1 MSLAVGWL
9 FEVVVLR
16 AYSAVRSVLFVER
29 NMDDLA
35 NDGPGTSSGWQR
47 TFEALTNY
55 HNEAFQLLDEA
66 EALDRRNESAAA
78 QAKYSECLTVMDRA
92 LSLPI
97 IRPPNPN
104 LSWERAGIMIQKL
117 QKSKEEIKTKAEAL
131 QGKAASLPSPSQ
143 PPSYEEVMALDTSK
157 SNDKEAAGMS
167 SGAEAGLEVAGA
179 APALLTYKQLGEAL
193 HTLKV
198 NEAAGDAEVI
208 FAYDNVRLYFISPD
222 GSVSS
227 SSEPERMIIVH
238 FSEEIPDRPP
248 AYLQVGSWIYPLVPG
263 VSPCFRTSF
272 RAFILPDIHSDVE
285 GSAVGLMLPEDAD
298 ESVFELLEII
308 LDGITLQL
316 EPEERS
322 AGRLRREVGLAH
334 SVVRG
339 ARWVSSRLVSG
350 AERAGD
356 LMNRGT
362 PKLLQHIEQEQPK
375 EFSPNVTKGF
385 EVAKN
390 VSGKAVQVTGFIAG
404 KVGLATTALGRFL
417 APHIQ
422 QQGTRLLT
430 NTFKMDETAAKDKMD
445 NILEATAGAVEA
457 FGTVYG
463 ALDQSAHILAGS
475 LATNTVS
482 LVKHKYG
489 AQAGQVAGNTFDTV
503 GNVFVAGHAMK
514 RLNPKYFA
522 KSAVKAAGKAV
533 IEDQRKHLLEDSNTS
548 SFAKPGPNLE
558 KSD

>member
-1 MSLAVGWL
+1 M
-9 FEVVVLR
+9 
-16 AYSAVRSVLFVER
+16 
-29 NMDDLA
+29 NDLA
-35 NDGPGTSSGWQR
+35 SDGPGTSAGWAH
-47 TFEALTNY
+47 TFEALTKY
-55 HNEAFQLLDEA
+55 HNEALKLQDEA
-66 EALDRRNESAAA
+66 ETLEKGNDAEAALT
-78 QAKYSECLTVMDRA
+78 KYSECLAAMDHA

-97 IRPPNPN
+97 VRPPNPN
-104 LSWERAGIMIQKL
+104 ISWERAGIITEKL
-117 QKSKEEIKTKAEAL
+117 QKSREDVKNKVVTLKSRV
-131 QGKAASLPSPSQ
+131 ASSSALPSS
-143 PPSYEEVMALDTSK
+143 PPSYEEAMGMDASK
-157 SNDKEAAGMS
+157 SDEAAAGTS
-167 SGAEAGLEVAGA
+167 SEPQAGLAVS
-179 APALLTYKQLGEAL
+179 PALRTYRELGQAL
-193 HTLKV
+193 HTLRV
-198 NEAAGDAEVI
+198 NEEAGDAEVI
-208 FAYDNVRLYFISPD
+208 FAYDNVLLYFISPD

-227 SSEPERMIIVH
+227 SNEPERMIIVH
-238 FSEEIPDRPP
+238 FSEEIVGRPP
-248 AYLQVGSWIYPLVPG
+248 AYLQVGNWIYPLVPG
-263 VSPCFRTSF
+263 VSPCFRTSY

-316 EPEERS
+316 EPEERG
-322 AGRLRREVGLAH
+322 ATRLRREVGLAH

-375 EFSPNVTKGF
+375 EFSPNVAKGF

-404 KVGLATTALGRFL
+404 KVGLATSALGRFL

-430 NTFKMDETAAKDKMD
+430 NTFKMDETAAKDRMD
-445 NILEATAGAVEA
+445 NILEVTAGAVEA

-489 AQAGQVAGNTFDTV
+489 SQAGQVAGNTFDTV

-533 IEDQRKHLLEDSNTS
+533 IEDQRKHLLEDANTNVL
-548 SFAKPGPNLE
+548 AKPGLNE
-558 KSD
+558 KSDQ